1 MITVEHQH
9 QCSSKAIT
17 HNTSITYKFQG
28 TYLIIDIEPTVN
40 QADLSNDRSYYS
52 RVKDYLPYGPNEDSS
67 ITNILVG
74 IGIVAVA
81 LGLLVALI
89 KLIRICYKMW
99 QAEDDEENKTDQMK
113 NAPLLPLSG
122 SKVVRRNSSIRNPNA
137 PIHRSSLNIETQM
150 EIRQK
155 RLSQTYS
162 NTPPAVKKP

>member
-1 MITVEHQH
+1 MSSSDDESDAMSVVFVSLNITETTNVNGTGNLTKTF
-9 QCSSKAIT
+9 SK
-17 HNTSITYKFQG
+17 
-28 TYLIIDIEPTVN
+28 
-40 QADLSNDRSYYS
+40 R
-52 RVKDYLPYGPNEDSS
+52 PNEDSS

-99 QAEDDEENKTDQMK
+99 QAEDEEENKTDQMK

-122 SKVVRRNSSIRNPNA
+122 SKAVRRNSSIRNPNA